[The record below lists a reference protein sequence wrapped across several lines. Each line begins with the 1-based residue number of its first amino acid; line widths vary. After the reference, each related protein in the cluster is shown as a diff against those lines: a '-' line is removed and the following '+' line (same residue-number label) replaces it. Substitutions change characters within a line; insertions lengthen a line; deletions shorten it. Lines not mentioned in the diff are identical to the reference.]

1 MEDSKY
7 SMIATFTREN
17 HENCYPMQRS
27 LWEHSHCHFVHGQHV
42 ELDCSSKNED
52 PRENEKHNEDNY
64 VCPHVTRANDAELWL
79 RGVLRQKHKSWHEAC
94 CSVCTCETGK
104 ETPAGC
110 SPYYL
115 FVLNPPPPQFFL
127 FTVTQVQ
134 GEIESEKK
142 MDKTITTIW
151 WGNYTYPGMNTSLLS
166 GQRGHSQTHC
176 PSGEIQ
182 PLFATSE
189 NPSNVRLLQSHPHPN
204 DYLKWNRNVSS
215 SAPSCVS
222 TSSSIRPHCVTEC
235 DL

>member
-1 MEDSKY
+1 MG
-7 SMIATFTREN
+7 TLPLPL
-17 HENCYPMQRS
+17 C
-27 LWEHSHCHFVHGQHV
+27 
-42 ELDCSSKNED
+42 
-52 PRENEKHNEDNY
+52 
-64 VCPHVTRANDAELWL
+64 TRAARRAGLLFKKRRPQRERETQWGQLCVSTRHAGERRRTVTARCPATKAQELT
-79 RGVLRQKHKSWHEAC
+79 RGVLLGVHVWDRERDARRLFSLLL
-94 CSVCTCETGK
+94 VCFKT
-104 ETPAGC
+104 
-110 SPYYL
+110 
-115 FVLNPPPPQFFL
+115 PPPQFFL